1 VSLEVQ
7 GRALSPRS
15 LVSQLSGKGT
25 AEVVDARVSGIAAG
39 AVDKAADAVVAGATE
54 GGRSTLERE
63 LRLALEEGA
72 LAVGT
77 RKVALEV
84 GDGAV
89 RAAALV
95 IDAPDGR
102 VRNETTVDLSELKV
116 DSEWQIISK
125 RAVARGQQAPGKSQ
139 LPGVSVV
146 YVGPLAAVGTLKPQI
161 TLDSLERELMVRRM
175 EREVEQLERLRREDQ
190 ERIKALETPPLP
202 PEAGPPVLQAP
213 FPLPPGAA
221 PGTNPPSTVG
231 GPVRRRQSVV
241 PDVPPY
247 PDSGSFLQKQ

>member
-1 VSLEVQ
+1 VSLDLNS
-7 GRALSPRS
+7 RALSPRS
-15 LVSQLSGKGT
+15 LISQLSGKGT
-25 AEVVDARVSGIAAG
+25 AEITDARVTGIAAG
-39 AVDKAADAVVAGATE
+39 AVDKAADAVAAGATE

-63 LRLALEEGA
+63 LRLALEEGG
-72 LAVGT
+72 LAIGT

-84 GDGAV
+84 ADGAV
-89 RAAALV
+89 RAAAFV

-116 DSEWQIISK
+116 DSEWQITSK

-139 LPGVSVV
+139 LPGVSLV

-175 EREVEQLERLRREDQ
+175 EREVEQLEHLRRQDQ
-190 ERIKALETPPLP
+190 ERIKALETPSP
-202 PEAGPPVLQAP
+202 PEAGQPVLQAP

-221 PGTNPPSTVG
+221 PGASPPSAVG
-231 GPVRRRQSVV
+231 GPTRRRQSVV
-241 PDVPPY
+241 PEVPPY
-247 PDSGSFLQKQ
+247 PDSGSFMQKQ